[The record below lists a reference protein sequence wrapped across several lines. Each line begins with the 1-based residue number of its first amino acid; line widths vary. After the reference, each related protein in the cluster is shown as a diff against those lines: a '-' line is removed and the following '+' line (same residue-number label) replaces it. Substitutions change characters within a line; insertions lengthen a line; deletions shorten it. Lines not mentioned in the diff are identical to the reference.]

1 MKKFFILL
9 FAVVLA
15 TSCGVSRRVS
25 ATDVNRSWV
34 GHPTLEI
41 LQAMGNPDRIDNDG
55 RDGSVLRYESK
66 PNYEDPSYDILDP
79 NAKPGEGGYA
89 YFYVDREGECYW
101 VDATRKLPEPHRG
114 YGVRDDD
121 AGTMLWVDILIYL
134 PLLLIGIL
142 L

>member
-1 MKKFFILL
+1 MKKFFLL
-9 FAVVLA
+9 LAVLA
-15 TSCGVSRRVS
+15 VFTSCGVSRRVS
-25 ATDVNRSWV
+25 SVESRNLSWV

-55 RDGSVLRYESK
+55 KDGSILRYESK

-79 NAKPGEGGYA
+79 AAKPGEGGYA
-89 YFYVDREGECYW
+89 YFYVDPEGDCYH
-101 VDATRKLPEPHRG
+101 VDATRKLPNPS
-114 YGVRDDD
+114 YGFYERSE
-121 AGTMLWVDILIYL
+121 GELWVDILIYL

>member
-9 FAVVLA
+9 FVVVLA
-15 TSCGVSRRVS
+15 TSCGASRRVS
-25 ATDVNRSWV
+25 RYENLSWV

-55 RDGSVLRYESK
+55 RDGSILRYEAK

-79 NAKPGEGGYA
+79 DTKPSVGGYA
-89 YFYVDREGECYW
+89 YFYVDREGECYH
-101 VDATRKLPEPHRG
+101 VDATRKLPNPS
-114 YGVRDDD
+114 YGFYERSE
-121 AGTMLWVDILIYL
+121 GELWVDILIYL